1 MFALRKAEL
10 PQYLQILASNQ
21 EGCSVATNDQS
32 GLMDNLKDLLIF
44 WQDHYL
50 QKDKDCTILERS
62 SRIPFQEWKDTVTLL
77 TSDDSQNPNAIAF
90 FTLPA
95 VSSRAS

>member
-21 EGCSVATNDQS
+21 EGCSVATSDQS

-50 QKDKDCTILERS
+50 QKDKDCTILER
-62 SRIPFQEWKDTVTLL
+62 
-77 TSDDSQNPNAIAF
+77 
-90 FTLPA
+90 
-95 VSSRAS
+95 VSFLILFVVIFCEDNFKGLSKEGLWI

>member
-10 PQYLQILASNQ
+10 AQYLQILASNQ

-50 QKDKDCTILERS
+50 QKDKDCTILER
-62 SRIPFQEWKDTVTLL
+62 
-77 TSDDSQNPNAIAF
+77 
-90 FTLPA
+90 
-95 VSSRAS
+95 VS